1 MVRRADR
8 PGSTPGPI
16 RRRARGDDGIATMQ
30 FVLITPVLIFLV
42 FLAIQ
47 MALWFHAKHV
57 LLAAA
62 QQGTRVAQG
71 ADQTPAEGNTADH
84 DAAISY
90 IQAIGPQLVNGAT
103 AVVARDAANTTV
115 TVTVSGTAINV
126 VPGLTLHVQESATG
140 PVERYRAPS

>member
-1 MVRRADR
+1 
-8 PGSTPGPI
+8 
-16 RRRARGDDGIATMQ
+16 MQ

-47 MALWFHAKHV
+47 MALWLHAKHV

-71 ADQTPAEGNTADH
+71 ADQTPSQSSLAGH
-84 DAAISY
+84 DAAIAY
-90 IQAIGPQLVNGAT
+90 IQAIGPQLVSGAT
-103 AVVARDAANTTV
+103 ATVARDAANTTV
-115 TVTVSGTAINV
+115 TVTVTGTAINV
-126 VPGLTLHVQESATG
+126 VPGLTLHVHETATG